1 MGTQTPISCSVAG
14 VTIYNGKSTLFHI
27 WFFNLTLVDLTNTS
41 SMTHLVLKEYDAKN
55 PKSDSMGDLS
65 NKAFQ
70 VLVPKL
76 LKLDMEK

>member
-1 MGTQTPISCSVAG
+1 
-14 VTIYNGKSTLFHI
+14 
-27 WFFNLTLVDLTNTS
+27 
-41 SMTHLVLKEYDAKN
+41 MTHLVLKEYDAKN